1 MNKMKKMKITNG
13 DVKALIEVID
23 AIETHP
29 EIKMDIKCLYALS
42 RNRAKLTS
50 KDKIT
55 ENVRLNLVN
64 KYGEKKE
71 NGIIKVSD
79 KNIEVFQ
86 RDWFELLSEEVEIDF
101 YPISISQLEES
112 SKKMGGIKNLH
123 LLFDYIVNESKDGE
137 TKKKKSKVKKMET
150 V

>member
-1 MNKMKKMKITNG
+1 MKKMKITNG

-112 SKKMGGIKNLH
+112 SEKMGGIKNLH

>member
-1 MNKMKKMKITNG
+1 MKKMKITNG